1 MHGVGKVNIQTDSKI
16 NQLIKIKKEEVF
28 PLFLTLYVV
37 EIKNLL
43 SDYVIE
49 NVLKEQFIYY

>member
-1 MHGVGKVNIQTDSKI
+1 MHGVGRVNIQTDLKT
-16 NQLIKIKKEEVF
+16 NHLIKQKRGSNSS
-28 PLFLTLYVV
+28 FLITLYVV

-49 NVLKEQFIYY
+49 NVLKEHFIYY

>member
-1 MHGVGKVNIQTDSKI
+1 MHGVGRVNIQTDLKI
-16 NQLIKIKKEEVF
+16 NQLNKIKKEEVF

-49 NVLKEQFIYY
+49 NVLKEHFIYY